1 MSNQSATVRE
11 LDEGTRPLEEIV
23 YSIDGNWA
31 ILVAFDLK
39 LFPLLAEKPLTLQE
53 ISEKLGLATRAA
65 EGLLTVCASRGLIEV
80 DPPYY
85 SLTHLSRT
93 YLLEDSPD
101 YFGFTFELWTKN
113 PDISTFQ
120 GVKKMIMTNSP
131 QIYGGVDE
139 VFSSHEE
146 QEEMA
151 KHFTRA
157 MHSNSV
163 GPARVWP
170 SVVDLSKH
178 KLMLDIGGGS
188 GAHAMGAVKYYSH
201 LKSMIYELPAVASV
215 AREFVEAEGLVD
227 RIDIHVGD
235 MWNDPYPEADVHFYS
250 QIFHD
255 WKEDKC
261 RFLAKKSFEAL
272 PSGGKIILHE
282 KILNDLKT
290 GPRTIAS
297 FNITMMLWS
306 EGRQYSS
313 KEYSEFLSE
322 AGFVN
327 IKIQQTYGNW
337 SVVVAEKP

>member
-11 LDEGTRPLEEIV
+11 LDEGTRLLEEIV

-53 ISEKLGLATRAA
+53 ISERLGLAKRAA

-80 DPPYY
+80 DPPRY
-85 SLTHLSRT
+85 SLSQVSRT

-101 YFGFTFELWTKN
+101 YFGFTFELWTN
-113 PDISTFQ
+113 NSEMSTFH
-120 GVKKMIMTNSP
+120 GIKKMIMTNSP

-146 QEEMA
+146 QEAMA
-151 KHFTRA
+151 RHFTRA

-163 GPARVWP
+163 GPGRVWP
-170 SVVDLSKH
+170 SAVDLSRH
-178 KLMLDIGGGS
+178 ELLLDIGGGS
-188 GAHAMGAVKYYSH
+188 GAHAMGVVRYYSH
-201 LKSMIYELPAVASV
+201 LKALIYELPAVASV
-215 AREFVEAEGLVD
+215 AREFIENEGLED
-227 RIDIHVGD
+227 RIGIHIGD
-235 MWNDPYPEADVHFYS
+235 MWNDAYPEADVHFYS

-255 WKEDKC
+255 WNEEKC
-261 RFLAKKSFEAL
+261 RFLAKKSFESL

-282 KILNDLKT
+282 KVLNDPKT
-290 GPRTIAS
+290 GPKTIAS
-297 FNITMMLWS
+297 FTITMMLWS
-306 EGRQYSS
+306 EGQQYSG
-313 KEYSEFLSE
+313 KEYKTFLTE

-327 IKIQQTYGNW
+327 VQIQPTQGNW
-337 SVVVAEKP
+337 SIVVAEKP